1 METIKKKLLDF
12 GVLEVKTHN
21 GKEHWKPREHRKIIC
36 NDNLEILQKYNY
48 TIRGFHNYYAIA
60 NNSSLLNSYKYIM
73 EYSMYK
79 TFAGKYK
86 SKVSKIARK
95 YKQDGL
101 FTVQYQGSKGGEKQ
115 QTFYNES

>member
-1 METIKKKLLDF
+1 MITWKSFKSITTRLEDSTTIM
-12 GVLEVKTHN
+12 
-21 GKEHWKPREHRKIIC
+21 
-36 NDNLEILQKYNY
+36 
-48 TIRGFHNYYAIA
+48 IA

-115 QTFYNES
+115 QTFYNESFSRRKT

>member
-1 METIKKKLLDF
+1 
-12 GVLEVKTHN
+12 
-21 GKEHWKPREHRKIIC
+21 
-36 NDNLEILQKYNY
+36 
-48 TIRGFHNYYAIA
+48 
-60 NNSSLLNSYKYIM
+60 M

-115 QTFYNES
+115 QTFYNESFSRRKTWDRRKYW

>member
-1 METIKKKLLDF
+1 MITWKSFKSITTRLEDSTTIMRLQTT
-12 GVLEVKTHN
+12 VLYSTLTSIS
-21 GKEHWKPREHRKIIC
+21 W
-36 NDNLEILQKYNY
+36 
-48 TIRGFHNYYAIA
+48 
-60 NNSSLLNSYKYIM
+60 
-73 EYSMYK
+73 SMYK

-115 QTFYNES
+115 QTFYNESFSRRKT